1 MSRRT
6 ARFEKILLTPGKY
19 YVAYNGSTRVE
30 EEFTAER
37 LAKMTE
43 TGNKM
48 IENGLRIPIPFK
60 HFDKD
65 NHTPTPVTISEAGQ
79 ELDPITG
86 DPIQWDASINGGFAE
101 SYYQNEDGA
110 LVGVIESFGDENDLE
125 TPAGKM
131 GTTCQETSIGLAK
144 KYMDGKGN
152 IYEDA
157 PIHIAACIKAV
168 EPGQSNFVLLEEDDV
183 SKVAGDL
190 SIVSMSS
197 QMLTMANPTNPDAY
211 SGGDRKLDN
220 DSDTETD
227 GENITADIPTL
238 LNLLRK
244 LESPIDLPADT
255 TDINLVER
263 LVIAVNQKICDEES
277 NNEIEPGEG
286 TAKPKPPKEAQEKQ
300 GTITMTT
307 PATPPV
313 PNQES
318 TLFMSLLVNQQR
330 TSLEARIA
338 KLKERKG
345 MEEKIAKFVTP
356 HMNVLDV
363 TTMSM
368 ADFDI
373 ASGKVNKLAQAEL
386 ALSILEEEKEVVT
399 MDLSQGIGYD
409 PSSMSEVGYSE
420 PNTMNEQEQAACNQF
435 QNLIEQGQFASA
447 T

>member
-6 ARFEKILLTPGKY
+6 ARFEKVILTPGKY

-30 EEFTAER
+30 EDFSVER
-37 LAKMTE
+37 LAKIAK
-43 TGNKM
+43 TGQEM
-48 IENGLRIPIPFK
+48 LQNGLRIPIPFR

-65 NHTPTPVTISEAGQ
+65 SHTPTPVTISKDGQ

-86 DPIQWDASINGGFAE
+86 ESVQWDASINGGFAE
-101 SYYQNEDGA
+101 SFYQNDDGA
-110 LVGVIESFGDENDLE
+110 VVAVLESFGDENDPN
-125 TPAGKM
+125 TPAGKI

-168 EPGQSNFVLLEEDDV
+168 EPGQSNFTLLQDEDV

-197 QMLTMANPTNPDAY
+197 QLITMAEPTNTDTNLNGDKKLNGD
-211 SGGDRKLDN
+211 SGQEDVESNLTCDVP
-220 DSDTETD
+220 S
-227 GENITADIPTL
+227 L

-255 TDINLVER
+255 TIENLVER
-263 LVIAVNQKICDEES
+263 LCIAVNQKTCDEES
-277 NNEIEPGEG
+277 NEEIEPGEG
-286 TAKPKPPKEAQEKQ
+286 TATPKPPQNSQEKQ

-313 PNQES
+313 PQENV
-318 TLFMSLLVNQQR
+318 LLMSMLANTQKSV
-330 TSLEARIA
+330 LETRISKLREKGVKEEVIA
-338 KLKERKG
+338 KH
-345 MEEKIAKFVTP
+345 VTP
-356 HMNVLDV
+356 YMGLDV

-373 ASGKVNKLAQAEL
+373 ASGKINKLAQAEL
-386 ALSILEEEKEVVT
+386 AISILEDTPIVT
-399 MDLSQGIGYD
+399 MDLSGSLGYD
-409 PSSMSEVGYSE
+409 PNDATEVGYSE
-420 PNTMNEQEQAACNQF
+420 AGSMSDDEKKALGDF
-435 QNLIEQGQFASA
+435 GNLISGGQFAFA
-447 T
+447 Q